1 MRKDTRE
8 LLECFSGIISGK
20 WKLMIIHALS
30 DDEKRFG
37 ELADEIGGISDKVLS
52 NQLKELESQ
61 RLLSRNVYP
70 EVPPK
75 VVYRLSKRGRELNA
89 IVDEAIIWSRGYQ
102 KYCEKWNIEKE

>member
-30 DDEKRFG
+30 DKEKRFG
-37 ELADEIGGISDKVLS
+37 ELEDEIEGISAKILS
-52 NQLKELESQ
+52 SQLKGLELQ
-61 RLLSRNVYP
+61 GLLSRNVYP

-75 VVYRLSKRGRELNA
+75 VVYRLSKRGRELNT
-89 IVDEAIIWSRGYQ
+89 IVDEAIIWSRSYR
-102 KYCEKWNIEKE
+102 KYCEKWNIGKG